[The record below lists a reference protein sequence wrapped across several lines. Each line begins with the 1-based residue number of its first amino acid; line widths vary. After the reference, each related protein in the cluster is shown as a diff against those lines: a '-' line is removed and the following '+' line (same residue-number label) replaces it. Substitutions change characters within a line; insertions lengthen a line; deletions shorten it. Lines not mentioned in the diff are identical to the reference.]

1 MPGMIHGLPAAS
13 TTVPARH
20 AEAAGRPAIA
30 SRPATAP
37 VVVVDASDAAGAA
50 EAEDDALAPLPVY
63 DFRGRVAPAAP
74 SGDAPLGGRLDRV
87 G

>member
-20 AEAAGRPAIA
+20 AEAAGRP
-30 SRPATAP
+30 PLAP
-37 VVVVDASDAAGAA
+37 RQAAAPIVEVDAAVDSG
-50 EAEDDALAPLPVY
+50 EVEDSALAPLPVY

-74 SGDAPLGGRLDRV
+74 SGDASLGGRLDRV